1 MEPQD
6 DQEHLVHKA
15 NEEKVDPVDFLV
27 LLVKTDEKDHE
38 D

>member
-1 MEPQD
+1 
-6 DQEHLVHKA
+6 VHKV

-27 LLVKTDEKDHE
+27 LLVNPDEKDHE